1 MKRFKKVLALVLAGV
16 LALAML
22 TACDGTTDSDKIMP
36 DDGTVEVVMT
46 INNTAANKGLG
57 QVEYSAKYSAVT
69 KALLENWLEW
79 RNDGSNTKYRENY
92 DKITA
97 ELGNVKIV
105 VGLTKDTTPLAA
117 QANYNPATRTS
128 FKYDSLFKDESAFNL
143 AEKIGV
149 AYVPTSNGHCL
160 SGGLP
165 VRRELSITQRQ
176 NSITHK
182 KPPEAARTAFRGLLC
197 QRNCLLLVLVD
208 LNIVGGVSVLH
219 KEKRAGE
226 CGG

>member
-22 TACDGTTDSDKIMP
+22 TACDGGTTDPDSIMP
-36 DDGTVEVVMT
+36 EDGTPEVVMT
-46 INNTAANKGLG
+46 VNNMAANKGLG

-69 KALLENWLEW
+69 KALLENWLEYT
-79 RNDGSNTKYRENY
+79 NNKINNTTYWENY
-92 DKITA
+92 RKITA
-97 ELGNVKIV
+97 ELGSVKIV

-149 AYVPTSNGHCL
+149 AYVPTSNGTVYQAVCL
-160 SGGLP
+160 FD
-165 VRRELSITQRQ
+165 V
-176 NSITHK
+176 N
-182 KPPEAARTAFRGLLC
+182 
-197 QRNCLLLVLVD
+197 
-208 LNIVGGVSVLH
+208 
-219 KEKRAGE
+219 
-226 CGG
+226 

>member
-22 TACDGTTDSDKIMP
+22 TACGETADPDSIMPEDGTP
-36 DDGTVEVVMT
+36 EVVMT

-92 DKITA
+92 DKNTA

-117 QANYNPATRTS
+117 QDNYNPATRTS

-149 AYVPTSNGHCL
+149 AYVPTSNGTVYQAVCL
-160 SGGLP
+160 FD
-165 VRRELSITQRQ
+165 V
-176 NSITHK
+176 N
-182 KPPEAARTAFRGLLC
+182 
-197 QRNCLLLVLVD
+197 
-208 LNIVGGVSVLH
+208 
-219 KEKRAGE
+219 
-226 CGG
+226 

>member
-22 TACDGTTDSDKIMP
+22 TACDGTSDPDKIMP
-36 DDGTVEVVMT
+36 DDGTVEVVMK

-105 VGLTKDTTPLAA
+105 VGLTKDTAPLAA
-117 QANYNPATRTS
+117 QTNYNPATRAS
-128 FKYDSLFKDESAFNL
+128 FKYDSIFADPSTYEL
-143 AEKIGV
+143 AEKVGV
-149 AYVPTSNGHCL
+149 AFVPTADGTVYQLVCL
-160 SGGLP
+160 FD
-165 VRRELSITQRQ
+165 V
-176 NSITHK
+176 N
-182 KPPEAARTAFRGLLC
+182 
-197 QRNCLLLVLVD
+197 
-208 LNIVGGVSVLH
+208 
-219 KEKRAGE
+219 
-226 CGG
+226 

>member
-22 TACDGTTDSDKIMP
+22 TACGETADPDSIMPEDGTP
-36 DDGTVEVVMT
+36 EVVMT

-69 KALLENWLEW
+69 KALLENWLEYT
-79 RNDGSNTKYRENY
+79 NNKINNTTYWENY
-92 DKITA
+92 RKITA

-149 AYVPTSNGHCL
+149 AYVPTSNGTVYQAVCL
-160 SGGLP
+160 FD
-165 VRRELSITQRQ
+165 V
-176 NSITHK
+176 N
-182 KPPEAARTAFRGLLC
+182 
-197 QRNCLLLVLVD
+197 
-208 LNIVGGVSVLH
+208 
-219 KEKRAGE
+219 
-226 CGG
+226 

>member
-22 TACDGTTDSDKIMP
+22 TACDGGTTDPDKIMP

-149 AYVPTSNGHCL
+149 AYVTTSNGTVYQASVIL
-160 SGGLP
+160 SVSEFFRLFLDTSWACASSTA
-165 VRRELSITQRQ
+165 LSYLR
-176 NSITHK
+176 SMVW
-182 KPPEAARTAFRGLLC
+182 R
-197 QRNCLLLVLVD
+197 V
-208 LNIVGGVSVLH
+208 
-219 KEKRAGE
+219 
-226 CGG
+226 

>member
-22 TACDGTTDSDKIMP
+22 TACGETADPDSIMPEDGTP
-36 DDGTVEVVMT
+36 EVVMT

-105 VGLTKDTTPLAA
+105 VGPTKDTTLLAA
-117 QANYNPATRTS
+117 QANNNPATRTS

-149 AYVPTSNGHCL
+149 AYVPTSNGTVYQAVCL
-160 SGGLP
+160 FD
-165 VRRELSITQRQ
+165 V
-176 NSITHK
+176 N
-182 KPPEAARTAFRGLLC
+182 
-197 QRNCLLLVLVD
+197 
-208 LNIVGGVSVLH
+208 
-219 KEKRAGE
+219 
-226 CGG
+226 

>member
-22 TACDGTTDSDKIMP
+22 TACDGTTTDPDKIMP

-69 KALLENWLEW
+69 KALLKNWLEYT
-79 RNDGSNTKYRENY
+79 NNKINNTTYWENY
-92 DKITA
+92 RKITA
-97 ELGNVKIV
+97 ELGSVKIV
-105 VGLTKDTTPLAA
+105 VGMTSDYRPGTSD
-117 QANYNPATRTS
+117 YNPASKTS

-149 AYVPTSNGHCL
+149 AYVTNFNGTVYQAVCL
-160 SGGLP
+160 FD
-165 VRRELSITQRQ
+165 V
-176 NSITHK
+176 N
-182 KPPEAARTAFRGLLC
+182 
-197 QRNCLLLVLVD
+197 
-208 LNIVGGVSVLH
+208 
-219 KEKRAGE
+219 
-226 CGG
+226 

>member
-22 TACDGTTDSDKIMP
+22 TACDGTTDPDKVIP
-36 DDGTVEVVMT
+36 DIDTANVVDTVNHM
-46 INNTAANKGLG
+46 AADSKEGLG
-57 QVEYSAKYSAVT
+57 QVYYSAKYSAVT

-117 QANYNPATRTS
+117 QDNYNPATRTS
-128 FKYDSLFKDESAFNL
+128 FKYDSIFVDSSTYNL
-143 AEKIGV
+143 AEKVGV
-149 AYVPTSNGHCL
+149 AFVTTRDGTVYQAVCL
-160 SGGLP
+160 FD
-165 VRRELSITQRQ
+165 VR
-176 NSITHK
+176 
-182 KPPEAARTAFRGLLC
+182 
-197 QRNCLLLVLVD
+197 
-208 LNIVGGVSVLH
+208 
-219 KEKRAGE
+219 
-226 CGG
+226 

>member
-22 TACDGTTDSDKIMP
+22 TACGETADPDSIMPEDGTP
-36 DDGTVEVVMT
+36 EVVMT

-117 QANYNPATRTS
+117 QDNYNPATRTS

-149 AYVPTSNGHCL
+149 AYVPTSNGTVYQAVCL
-160 SGGLP
+160 FD
-165 VRRELSITQRQ
+165 V
-176 NSITHK
+176 N
-182 KPPEAARTAFRGLLC
+182 
-197 QRNCLLLVLVD
+197 
-208 LNIVGGVSVLH
+208 
-219 KEKRAGE
+219 
-226 CGG
+226 

>member
-22 TACDGTTDSDKIMP
+22 TACGETADPDSIMPEDGTP
-36 DDGTVEVVMT
+36 EVVMT
-46 INNTAANKGLG
+46 VNNMAANKGLG

-117 QANYNPATRTS
+117 QDNYNPATRTS

-149 AYVPTSNGHCL
+149 AYVPTSNGTVYQAVCL
-160 SGGLP
+160 FD
-165 VRRELSITQRQ
+165 V
-176 NSITHK
+176 N
-182 KPPEAARTAFRGLLC
+182 
-197 QRNCLLLVLVD
+197 
-208 LNIVGGVSVLH
+208 
-219 KEKRAGE
+219 
-226 CGG
+226 

>member
-22 TACDGTTDSDKIMP
+22 TACGETADPDSIMPEDGTP
-36 DDGTVEVVMT
+36 EVVMT

-105 VGLTKDTTPLAA
+105 VGLTKDTIPLAA
-117 QANYNPATRTS
+117 QANCNPATRTS

-149 AYVPTSNGHCL
+149 AYVPTSNGTVYQAVCL
-160 SGGLP
+160 FD
-165 VRRELSITQRQ
+165 V
-176 NSITHK
+176 N
-182 KPPEAARTAFRGLLC
+182 
-197 QRNCLLLVLVD
+197 
-208 LNIVGGVSVLH
+208 
-219 KEKRAGE
+219 
-226 CGG
+226 